1 MAFVCGNDHEKKQ
14 AGSSKE
20 AINLKIVMSG
30 DGSCGKTSCLNVF
43 TKGFFPDVYEPTI
56 FENYVH
62 EIYVDGK
69 QITLSLWDT
78 AGQEEYEN
86 IRSLSYSES
95 NVILLCY
102 SIDSKDSLENIENK
116 WKDEVEVYGEKT
128 ADIVL
133 MALKCDLRQLENK
146 NNNMV
151 NPSTI
156 RNSSTNYNTK
166 KKYITYEEGL
176 AVAKKI
182 GAVRYL
188 ECSAKLNKGVNEAFT
203 EVSRVGME
211 QIQKHNL
218 ISNTNDHQ
226 KEKNGCT
233 IM

>member
-1 MAFVCGNDHEKKQ
+1 MAFVCGTDHEKKQ
-14 AGSSKE
+14 NTPGKG

-86 IRSLSYSES
+86 IRSLSYSDS

-102 SIDSKDSLENIENK
+102 SIDSKDSLENIESK
-116 WKDEVEVYGEKT
+116 WKEEVEVYGEKS

-146 NNNMV
+146 NNNIV

-156 RNSSTNYNTK
+156 RNSSTNIK
-166 KKYITYEEGL
+166 DKYITYEEGL
-176 AVAKKI
+176 QVAKNI

-211 QIQKHNL
+211 QIQKNNL
-218 ISNTNDHQ
+218 VDSTEISSKD
-226 KEKNGCT
+226 KNSCN

>member
-1 MAFVCGNDHEKKQ
+1 MAIICGNDYEGKQ
-14 AGSSKE
+14 STSNKGAV
-20 AINLKIVMSG
+20 NLKIVMSG

-86 IRSLSYSES
+86 IRSLSYSDS
-95 NVILLCY
+95 NVILLCF
-102 SIDSKDSLENIENK
+102 SIDSRDSLENIETK
-116 WKDEVEVYGEKT
+116 WKEEVEIFGEKN

-146 NNNMV
+146 NNNVV
-151 NPSTI
+151 NPNTI
-156 RNSSTNYNTK
+156 RNSTANAQR
-166 KKYITYEEGL
+166 KYISYEEGL
-176 AVAKKI
+176 QVAKNI

-211 QIQKHNL
+211 QIQKNNL
-218 ISNTNDHQ
+218 DTTEVTAKTKTSCN
-226 KEKNGCT
+226 

>member
-1 MAFVCGNDHEKKQ
+1 MAFVCGKDHEKKQ
-14 AGSSKE
+14 NTPGKG

-86 IRSLSYSES
+86 IRSLSYSDS

-102 SIDSKDSLENIENK
+102 SIDSKDSLENIESK
-116 WKDEVEVYGEKT
+116 WKEEVEVYGEKS

-146 NNNMV
+146 NNNIV
-151 NPSTI
+151 NPNTI
-156 RNSSTNYNTK
+156 RNSSTNIKN
-166 KKYITYEEGL
+166 KYITYEEGL
-176 AVAKKI
+176 QVAKNI

-211 QIQKHNL
+211 QVQKNNL
-218 ISNTNDHQ
+218 VDSTKISSKD
-226 KEKNGCT
+226 KNSCN